1 MVTTVPTVVME
12 LGKYDFLGLV
22 LSVVVFF
29 FMLLLLWLMVMCICL
44 FTEKNVSKGTINILS
59 M

>member
-22 LSVVVFF
+22 LSVVVFCF
-29 FMLLLLWLMVMCICL
+29 YVVVVVV
-44 FTEKNVSKGTINILS
+44 NGHVYLS
-59 M
+59 IH